1 MELPQTAVSF
11 LGGLALPQAVHPA
24 FGNSQLSRKPWM
36 KSVEEGRLFP
46 EVAQQFEVAKA
57 TLPLCTTLS
66 WSGEFLPALRSSCET
81 RQMSEWGLCR
91 QEKASPESG
100 VLGTSASHPDMT

>member
-11 LGGLALPQAVHPA
+11 LGGLALPQAAHPA
-24 FGNSQLSRKPWM
+24 LGNSQLSRKPWM
-36 KSVEEGRLFP
+36 KSVEEERLFP
-46 EVAQQFEVAKA
+46 EVA

-66 WSGEFLPALRSSCET
+66 WSGKFLPALRSSCET

-100 VLGTSASHPDMT
+100 VLRTSASHPDMT